1 MRGLLWQHRERLLW
15 KGAQTQI
22 LAALL
27 GVVECWAPGRLVVCI
42 SEEILGQ
49 TLYTSLQPCPPAYQS
64 SWGSVIF
71 MRGWLSTEFLVEEYR
86 LSAFQVFTPENRA
99 PNSPRLGSQKISCNH
114 IALGI
119 QSPFFPPCIL
129 SNLLENCVLQEHCSG
144 TSQNCFFLN
153 CTCCQSISFTRNSLT
168 GSVQGGD
175 LVHHLTHDPLV
186 TTHGR
191 SSSQFLLLTSWLVF
205 YIMDSENS
213 VVFLCFSCFKV

>member
-71 MRGWLSTEFLVEEYR
+71 MRGWFSTEFLVEEYR

-144 TSQNCFFLN
+144 TSQNCFFWIVLAVRASALQETAWLDL
-153 CTCCQSISFTRNSLT
+153 CREVTLSIASPMIPLW
-168 GSVQGGD
+168 Q
-175 LVHHLTHDPLV
+175 LMAEVHP
-186 TTHGR
+186 
-191 SSSQFLLLTSWLVF
+191 SSSYWQV
-205 YIMDSENS
+205 D
-213 VVFLCFSCFKV
+213 